1 MLKMFLVSGGYRD
14 KGSEYLDSTEIYNP
28 DQGSWTAGAAL
39 PSKRDA
45 LRAANIDG
53 RVLFFGI
60 NILSRIVTSLQ
71 KAHFILTGGK
81 GGGSFNAILEYD
93 VAADSFT
100 QIGTMTQDRSWHAI
114 SVVQYEDFSKS
125 CP

>member
-14 KGSEYLDSTEIYNP
+14 KSSEYLDSTEIYNP

-60 NILSRIVTSLQ
+60 NILSRMVTKGQ
-71 KAHFILTGGK
+71 FFILTGGRA
-81 GGGSFNAILEYD
+81 GNDFNAILEYD

-100 QIGTMTQDRSWHAI
+100 QIGTMTRDRSWHAI